1 MLLPTMIMIMIII
14 IIDDDDNDV
23 GGGGRKLKSLLNI
36 KLSNRILTSGI
47 CSIFR

>member
-14 IIDDDDNDV
+14 IIDDDDV
-23 GGGGRKLKSLLNI
+23 GVGGRKLKSLLNI

>member
-14 IIDDDDNDV
+14 IIDDDDV
-23 GGGGRKLKSLLNI
+23 GGGGGRKLKSLLNI